1 MTAEDKTAVRRL
13 AWRRLVGVLVLA
25 AVVLWLA
32 MALFHRYKPLPDG
45 LSVAMPERPAVD
57 VRFLADL
64 TWVDPSG
71 ERQVDQRIFDRVLEL
86 VEGAERLVVIDMF
99 LFNDFAGQ
107 VDGDDMRRLS
117 EELEQALRARRAAV
131 PGLRAIL
138 ITDPINTLYGGLR
151 SDRLDRLRAAGVE
164 VVITDLGRL
173 RASNPAWSGA
183 WRLCCRWAGNSPD
196 GGWLP
201 NPVGPGEV
209 TLRTGLALLNFK
221 ANHRKTLVAD
231 SPSGWVGLV
240 TSGNPHDASSAHGN
254 VALEFR
260 GPAALDLLAT
270 ELPVAEFS
278 GAALGTL
285 PAPPAPSPM
294 RVDRSA
300 GTLQVLTES
309 AIRDAAIAALDRV
322 GTGDRVDLA
331 MFYLAHRG
339 IVRAIERAVERG
351 ARVRALLDPNIAA
364 FGNEKSGIP
373 NRPVARELVDAGI
386 EVRWCHTTGEQ
397 CHSKFLQTRTR
408 AGTSELIAGSANFTR
423 RNLDDLNLETS
434 VRVAGPAGLPV
445 LQEAADWFEMRW
457 TNPAGRSFSL
467 PYEAY
472 AEDSA
477 LRYARYRLMEFS
489 GLSTF

>member
-1 MTAEDKTAVRRL
+1 MTADAMTSTRRP
-13 AWRRLVGVLVLA
+13 AWRRIAGVVVLAVLVL
-25 AVVLWLA
+25 WIA
-32 MALFHRYKPLPDG
+32 MAVFQRYKPLPDG
-45 LSVAMPERPAVD
+45 VSVAMPERAAAD

-64 TWVDPSG
+64 TWVDANG
-71 ERQVDQRIFDRVLEL
+71 ERQVEQRIFDRVLAL
-86 VEGAERLVVIDMF
+86 IEGAERLVVLDMF

-107 VDGDDMRRLS
+107 VVGDDMRRLS
-117 EELEQALRARRAAV
+117 DEVERALRARRAAV
-131 PGLRAIL
+131 PGLRAVL
-138 ITDPINTLYGGLR
+138 ITDPINTLYGGIR
-151 SDRLDRLRAAGVE
+151 SDRLDRLREAGVE

-231 SPSGWVGLV
+231 TPNGWVGLV

-254 VALEFR
+254 VAVEFR

-270 ELPVAEFS
+270 EVPVAEFS
-278 GAALGTL
+278 GASLGPV
-285 PAPPAPSPM
+285 PAPPP
-294 RVDRSA
+294 VDLEPQR
-300 GTLQVLTES
+300 GTIQVLTES
-309 AIRDAAIAALDRV
+309 AIRDAAIAAIDRV
-322 GTGDRVDLA
+322 GAGDRVDLA

-339 IVRAIERAVERG
+339 IIRALERAVDRG
-351 ARVRALLDPNIAA
+351 VRVRALLDPNIAA

-408 AGTSELIAGSANFTR
+408 AGASELITGSANYTR
-423 RNLDDLNLETS
+423 RNLDDMNLETS
-434 VRVAGPAGLPV
+434 VRIAGSAGLPV
-445 LQEAADWFEMRW
+445 LQDAADWFELRW

-467 PYEAY
+467 PYEAF
-472 AEDSA
+472 AEDSV
-477 LRYARYRLMEFS
+477 LRHARYRLMEFS